1 VIAYDLKVEFGKQC
15 DRGVGSAEY
24 SERRQQMKKIM
35 MTLLAIA
42 LPFFPMSSALSAEA
56 MQAFGFNAAS
66 IKGFPTGEARLTG
79 GGAYDLP
86 EFVQSAGG
94 FRCLEDIKQG
104 PLAGCKAGEGVR
116 WDTVEVLTSFTFK
129 CTGAATEKPKTVV
142 TDDNTVVLLADFYR
156 QGDGNIESF
165 TAHMFVSEVDEAP
178 ELPGIQN
185 VWIEGVGCG
194 HAIANFN

>member
-1 VIAYDLKVEFGKQC
+1 
-15 DRGVGSAEY
+15 
-24 SERRQQMKKIM
+24 MKKIM
-35 MTLLAIA
+35 MTLFAIA
-42 LPFFPMSSALSAEA
+42 LSLLPMSIAFSAEA

-79 GGAYDLP
+79 GGAYDP
-86 EFVQSAGG
+86 ETGFVKSAGG
-94 FRCLEDIKQG
+94 FRCLEDIHQG
-104 PLAGCKAGEGVR
+104 PLNGCKAGEGVR
-116 WDTVEVLTSFTFK
+116 WDTVEVLPSFTFR

-165 TAHMFVSEVDEAP
+165 TAHMFVSEVDEATDF
-178 ELPGIQN
+178 PGIQN